1 TELFFGHSILAKS
14 PWGLQSVAGNSM
26 VRNSNQTADAIH
38 ASQRARVK
46 VRDNQQTA
54 GLQDAAHLRQRLCG
68 LGEMDYQANECCI
81 KALVRKRRC
90 LAVFQLERYIRSFD
104 SFPCHRE
111 HAWSNVSGNDSVGR
125 RYQCLRVKPSAATKL
140 HQLT

>member
-1 TELFFGHSILAKS
+1 
-14 PWGLQSVAGNSM
+14 M
-26 VRNSNQTADAIH
+26 VRNSNQTGDAIR
-38 ASQRARVK
+38 AVQRARVE

-90 LAVFQLERYIRSFD
+90 LAVFQLERYIRSCD
-104 SFPCHRE
+104 SFLRNRE
-111 HAWSNVSGNDSVGR
+111 HDWSNVSSNDSVR
-125 RYQCLRVKPSAATKL
+125 LRYQCLRVKAGAATNL
-140 HQLT
+140 R